1 MFAPRVAIRHVFL
14 SVAFVLLYLLLN
26 RPEIIVISRLGAVI
40 WYPATGLMLA
50 LLLGI
55 SPWYACLG
63 AVSGALAGV
72 LIYGQPL
79 TTFSETLGAMGM
91 AGLYGAAAY
100 VLRGPLKIDLGLHRR
115 QDVVRYVSVTTAA
128 AVAST
133 GVGVVCLVADHAIRW
148 EEFWQ
153 SAALWLLGDEIG
165 LLGVAPFLLI
175 YVFPWVRQQLT
186 GGPSERPGKRR
197 VARIPTGSFWPL
209 VECGAQIC
217 ALLLSVWIMFG
228 APFLHFRAF
237 FLAFVPIIWIAMRQG
252 IQRVVTGL
260 LTLNF
265 GIVVALHF
273 SPPTPALFSEYGLFM
288 FVVSATG
295 LIVGSA
301 ITERHRLA
309 VELLERT
316 AELLDANTQMIAA
329 KYKAEEASRI
339 KGEFL
344 ANMSHEIRT
353 PVNGI
358 IGMTELALD
367 TELTG
372 EQREYLTM
380 LKSSGDS
387 LLGVINDI
395 LDFSKV
401 ESGRLELDPIEFN
414 LRNVVGETL
423 RGLALPADQKGLELA
438 YYIDPQIPDHV
449 IGDSGRL
456 RQILLNLA
464 GNAIKFTPQG
474 EVIIR
479 VNLDDSAGREL
490 TLHFSVADTG
500 IGIAAEKHALVF
512 EAFAQADG
520 STTRNYGGTG
530 LGLAISSQLTELMGG
545 RIWLESS
552 AGNGSTF
559 HFTIPLT
566 IAEAHHNS
574 GLKAQSLKLA
584 DVPVLL
590 VDDNATN
597 RQVLLET
604 TRSWGMRPIAVE
616 GGTTALEAVHQAEAE
631 GAGFRL
637 AVIDSQMPGMD
648 GFELAE
654 QILEDPHRRIGI
666 VMMATSGQRAKVEQ
680 HRRNAIAVCLPK
692 PLGPSELLSAALT
705 ALGHTATDDSLRPAS
720 SDQPAGDTRQLRIL
734 VVEDNLVNQ
743 KLVIRM
749 LEKMGHLCALA
760 QNGRAALKRLE
771 AETFDLALMDVQ
783 MPEMD
788 GLTATRKIRENETQT
803 TSHLP
808 IIAMTAHAIKG
819 DRERCLEAGMD
830 TYISKPVT
838 SQGIAAAIAE
848 VVPAKGMGSAPT
860 RTPVIEVSSSTWNP
874 SAVLERIDGDESLLR
889 ELLTIFLEESPKHL
903 TGLQR
908 AIETGNSDEIE
919 RTAHSMKGELGYLGL
934 ANAAQTAQDLE
945 RLGHERNLQPVAGL
959 LASLK
964 AEVSAVLKVMRG
976 VLDENQ
982 EGHRTS
988 GSASRSSG
996 HSD

>member
-1 MFAPRVAIRHVFL
+1 
-14 SVAFVLLYLLLN
+14 
-26 RPEIIVISRLGAVI
+26 
-40 WYPATGLMLA
+40 
-50 LLLGI
+50 
-55 SPWYACLG
+55 
-63 AVSGALAGV
+63 
-72 LIYGQPL
+72 
-79 TTFSETLGAMGM
+79 
-91 AGLYGAAAY
+91 
-100 VLRGPLKIDLGLHRR
+100 
-115 QDVVRYVSVTTAA
+115 
-128 AVAST
+128 
-133 GVGVVCLVADHAIRW
+133 
-148 EEFWQ
+148 
-153 SAALWLLGDEIG
+153 
-165 LLGVAPFLLI
+165 
-175 YVFPWVRQQLT
+175 
-186 GGPSERPGKRR
+186 
-197 VARIPTGSFWPL
+197 
-209 VECGAQIC
+209 
-217 ALLLSVWIMFG
+217 
-228 APFLHFRAF
+228 
-237 FLAFVPIIWIAMRQG
+237 
-252 IQRVVTGL
+252 
-260 LTLNF
+260 
-265 GIVVALHF
+265 
-273 SPPTPALFSEYGLFM
+273 
-288 FVVSATG
+288 
-295 LIVGSA
+295 
-301 ITERHRLA
+301 
-309 VELLERT
+309 
-316 AELLDANTQMIAA
+316 
-329 KYKAEEASRI
+329 
-339 KGEFL
+339 
-344 ANMSHEIRT
+344 
-353 PVNGI
+353 
-358 IGMTELALD
+358 
-367 TELTG
+367 
-372 EQREYLTM
+372 
-380 LKSSGDS
+380 
-387 LLGVINDI
+387 
-395 LDFSKV
+395 
-401 ESGRLELDPIEFN
+401 
-414 LRNVVGETL
+414 
-423 RGLALPADQKGLELA
+423 
-438 YYIDPQIPDHV
+438 
-449 IGDSGRL
+449 
-456 RQILLNLA
+456 
-464 GNAIKFTPQG
+464 
-474 EVIIR
+474 
-479 VNLDDSAGREL
+479 
-490 TLHFSVADTG
+490 
-500 IGIAAEKHALVF
+500 
-512 EAFAQADG
+512 
-520 STTRNYGGTG
+520 
-530 LGLAISSQLTELMGG
+530 
-545 RIWLESS
+545 
-552 AGNGSTF
+552 
-559 HFTIPLT
+559 
-566 IAEAHHNS
+566 
-574 GLKAQSLKLA
+574 
-584 DVPVLL
+584 
-590 VDDNATN
+590 
-597 RQVLLET
+597 
-604 TRSWGMRPIAVE
+604 MRPIAVE

-648 GFELAE
+648 GFQLAE
-654 QILEDPHRRIGI
+654 QILEDPHRRMGI

-803 TSHLP
+803 KSHLP